1 MLLNLNDPESILD
14 WWKVFPA
21 RHASF
26 LDYKLRVS
34 PEFAPAIRE
43 AQRRISNSPALSGLL
58 ADAVQQHRQHEAS
71 QAAHDDNVSAY
82 ELRHREFAAA

>member
-14 WWKVFPA
+14 WWKVFPD

-26 LDYKLRVS
+26 LDYKLKSS

-43 AQRRISNSPALSGLL
+43 AQRRISNSSELSGLL
-58 ADAVQQHRQHEAS
+58 AEAAQQRRQREDR
-71 QAAHDDNVSAY
+71 QAEQDVNVPAH